1 MSNNNRLELILV
13 IKNKEANVRHTF
25 STIRGI
31 EHTQYGKYPYSPL
44 RYFMVEFKELYDAI
58 YSDWPGGSCDIG
70 NISLKREEYMLWGRK
85 SDALST
91 KR

>member
-31 EHTQYGKYPYSPL
+31 EHTQHGRFPYSPL

-58 YSDWPGGSCDIG
+58 YSDWPQGSCDIG
-70 NISLKREEYMLWGRK
+70 NISLEREEYTMWKLK
-85 SDALST
+85 TYVASA